1 MKGKLLI
8 ALLCSN
14 LVFYS
19 CKKDST
25 PGIAGKWLNT
35 AVYTDPAKGGNGWSS
50 DLKFPQLLTL
60 DQNARFY
67 SFTDV
72 PEGSGTYQFHRVSNQ
87 LRLDYE
93 ASQYTVPAGC
103 IIYTVEHLDID
114 RMVTTIVYSDGFIFK
129 REYVRL
135 KD

>member
-1 MKGKLLI
+1 MKGKILI
-8 ALLCSN
+8 SIFCCI
-14 LVFYS
+14 LVFSS
-19 CKKDST
+19 CRKDT
-25 PGIAGKWLNT
+25 APGIAGKWLNT
-35 AVYTDPAKGGNGWSS
+35 AVYTDPAKGGIGWSS

-60 DQNARFY
+60 EQNARFY

-72 PEGSGTYQFHRVSNQ
+72 PEGSGTYQFHRASSQ

-93 ASQYTVPAGC
+93 AGQFNPAAGTLV
-103 IIYTVEHLDID
+103 YTVEHLDTD
-114 RMVTTIVYSDGFIFK
+114 RMVTTIVHSDGFVLK